1 MAVSFSELFRFLW
14 AFVKRQKCTFFFIY
28 LLDSLAWPL
37 EALALPWILGRAVD
51 VFIRFETDRM
61 SAFQLF
67 LPIIY
72 LGVGTYLF
80 IEIASRTMGFLIG
93 KAIPK
98 LQANI
103 RMEMFDHV
111 ERHSPRY
118 FNERFAGSLANK
130 ISDMTTLTEQV
141 AQYLFWPILPTFVVF
156 IAGCIV
162 LWTIQPLF
170 AYFLGAWIVINL
182 SLITLFS
189 RKIDVYAAHHEEVK
203 STLSGKIVDSL
214 TNNFAVNLF
223 YRFSYERK
231 AIEPYQEQEE
241 KTNRKT
247 RWVTERMNCYF
258 SLYFLLGNFLLM
270 NGSLIYFWL
279 HDQISTAHAV
289 QVFNSLW
296 NITTAMWMTG
306 GILPAFFSAFGSLKQ
321 AYSVMKD
328 PQDIG
333 DTPNAKELTV
343 SSGEIVFKNVSFRY
357 TDTDLFT
364 DKHVHIRGGEKV
376 GIVGFTGAGKSTFVN
391 LILRFFPLHK
401 GSISIDNQDITHV
414 TLESL
419 RNNIALI
426 PQDPVLFHRSLR
438 ENIAYGKLNA
448 TEEEVFHAA
457 KLSHCDEF
465 IHNIPGGYHAKVG
478 ERGTKLSGGEKQRIA
493 IARAMIKN
501 APILILDEAT
511 SSLDSMTESYIQDGL
526 AKLMHNK
533 TTIVIA
539 HRLSTLSLMDRI
551 LVFDHGRIVEEGS
564 HAELLNKKGLY
575 ERMWKMQ
582 VSGFLPEY
590 L

>member
-1 MAVSFSELFRFLW
+1 MSYSELFRFLW
-14 AFVKRQKCTFFFIY
+14 TFVKRQKWTFFFVY

-61 SAFQLF
+61 SAFQLL

-72 LGVGTYLF
+72 LGIGAYLF

-141 AQYLFWPILPTFVVF
+141 AQYLFWPILPTLVVF

-170 AYFLGAWIVINL
+170 AYFLSAWIIINL

-203 STLSGKIVDSL
+203 STLLGKIVDSL

-231 AIEPYQEQEE
+231 AIEPYQEKEE
-241 KTNRKT
+241 KTHRKT
-247 RWVTERMNCYF
+247 RWYTERMNCYF

-279 HDQISTAHAV
+279 HDQITTAHTV

-296 NITTAMWMTG
+296 NVTTAMWMTC
-306 GILPAFFSAFGSLKQ
+306 GILPAFFSAIGSLKQ

-328 PQDIG
+328 TQDIG
-333 DTPNAKELTV
+333 DTPNAKELNV
-343 SSGEIVFKNVSFRY
+343 SSGEIIFKNVSFRY

-376 GIVGFTGAGKSTFVN
+376 GIIGFTGAGKSTFIN

-401 GSISIDNQDITHV
+401 GSISIDNQNVAHV

-448 TEEEVFHAA
+448 TEEEIFHAA
-457 KLSHCDEF
+457 KLAHCDKF
-465 IHNIPGGYHAKVG
+465 IHNIPGDYNAKVG

-493 IARAMIKN
+493 IARAMVKN

-511 SSLDSMTESYIQDGL
+511 SSLDSVTESYIQDSL
-526 AKLMHNK
+526 AKLMQNK

-551 LVFDHGRIVEEGS
+551 LVFDHGKIVEEGS

-582 VSGFLPEY
+582 VGGFLPEY